1 MSILSINDMTYN
13 LLKKSLDTSSLR
25 QQTISNNISNINTPN
40 YKSSKVVFEE
50 KLNRALGKGKV
61 SLRATKSNHIGIHNN
76 ISNIEPSVVKNT
88 NTKMNKN
95 GNNVDIDL
103 EMVNLSANQILY
115 NTLIQQTNKKIS
127 TLRYVISEGKR

>member
-1 MSILSINDMTYN
+1 MNILSTDMTYN
-13 LLKKSLDTSSLR
+13 LLKKSLDASSLR

-50 KLNRALGKGKV
+50 KLNRALDKGKV
-61 SLRATKSNHIGIHNN
+61 SLTATKSNHIGIHNN
-76 ISNIEPSVVKNT
+76 INNIEPSVVKNT
-88 NTKMNKN
+88 NTKMKKD

-115 NTLIQQTNKKIS
+115 NTLIQQTNKKMS
-127 TLRYVISEGKR
+127 TLRYVISGGR